1 MTINDRYGTMSRMN
15 TRLHTMAI
23 AQGGVF
29 SSDEAAAVGVTSN
42 ELSALIRKRE
52 LFRFRRGAYVLA
64 ERYRAADI
72 DARYRLR
79 VLAVMRTRPRT
90 DCASHHSALALHGIS
105 FYGAPLDLVIAQGHR
120 TDTQRCNGLIVQ
132 PRTVTSGSQ
141 FGVVRSVAPALACVQ
156 VAARFGF
163 EAGVC
168 AMDSALHLGTC
179 TKPDLEAAL
188 EQIPLRQR
196 RRARH
201 AIAATEPLTESVGES
216 RTRLILSDAGF
227 RLTPQ
232 VELRNAVRFLGR
244 VDFVVNDC
252 VVVEF
257 DGLVKYAGKDGKMA
271 LASEKD
277 RESEITR
284 LGYEVVRIIWS
295 ELEDTSAILDRVW
308 AAERLAR
315 DRRAGRPR

>member
-1 MTINDRYGTMSRMN
+1 M
-15 TRLHTMAI
+15 
-23 AQGGVF
+23 
-29 SSDEAAAVGVTSN
+29 
-42 ELSALIRKRE
+42 
-52 LFRFRRGAYVLA
+52 
-64 ERYRAADI
+64 
-72 DARYRLR
+72 
-79 VLAVMRTRPRT
+79 
-90 DCASHHSALALHGIS
+90 
-105 FYGAPLDLVIAQGHR
+105 
-120 TDTQRCNGLIVQ
+120 
-132 PRTVTSGSQ
+132 
-141 FGVVRSVAPALACVQ
+141 
-156 VAARFGF
+156 
-163 EAGVC
+163 
-168 AMDSALHLGTC
+168 
-179 TKPDLEAAL
+179 
-188 EQIPLRQR
+188 
-196 RRARH
+196 
-201 AIAATEPLTESVGES
+201 TESVGES